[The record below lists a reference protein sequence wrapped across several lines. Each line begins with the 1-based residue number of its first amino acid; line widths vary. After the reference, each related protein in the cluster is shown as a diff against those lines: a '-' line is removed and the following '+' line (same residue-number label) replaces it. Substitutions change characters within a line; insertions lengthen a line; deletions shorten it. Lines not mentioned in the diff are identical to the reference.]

1 MQWLIAIIALFI
13 GSAVGA
19 LIIRRILLKQHAI
32 NDGELSQLRMKNV
45 EMQTT
50 ITIQQQQFEAEKQLL
65 KDSFVREKQ
74 TITENHEQKLK
85 MLQQNLRY

>member
-1 MQWLIAIIALFI
+1 MQWLIAIIALLS

-45 EMQTT
+45 E
-50 ITIQQQQFEAEKQLL
+50 IIEFIFEFFKVEIEGWK
-65 KDSFVREKQ
+65 SFPYGSPS
-74 TITENHEQKLK
+74 LA
-85 MLQQNLRY
+85 